1 MKNMYKYCKAS
12 EFQKEEILKHSFGYM
27 LSDRASE
34 VIIAGPAW

>member
-1 MKNMYKYCKAS
+1 MKSMFKYCKAS